1 MVTSEKGNEA
11 KVTPI
16 DFRTK
21 IENISLFPYTCIGKI
36 LCKFVDG
43 RGKAHIKKGTAS
55 KIGSNILLTA
65 AHVIFCPEM

>member
-21 IENISLFPYTCIGKI
+21 IDNILHFPYPCLGKI
-36 LCKFVDG
+36 LCKFVDA
-43 RGKAHIKKGTAS
+43 RGKAQIKKGTAS
-55 KIGSNILLTA
+55 KIGSNIFLTA
-65 AHVIFCPEM
+65 AHVIFCP